1 MSTLTGNK
9 ISLTYKSLIK
19 VSDNDILT
27 ATLQQLS
34 DGLGNNSGVY
44 LNTGG
49 DLKST
54 GTLEFANFKGTSTS
68 VTINKLVNQAD
79 GISSNDNDTS
89 LPTSAAVKDYV
100 DTHVTSQ
107 DLDFSDGTTQSAIDL
122 DSQVFSIVGTTNEI
136 DTVASGQQ
144 LQIGLPNSI
153 TISGTYTGATF
164 SGDLNG
170 TINTATTAVTQAAG
184 NNSTKVATTAYVDTL
199 DAASDLD
206 FSGTSGTGDVNL
218 NTQTFAITG
227 AANQITTAASNQGL
241 VISLLSSGVT
251 LPNNSVATTQS
262 AGDNSTKVATTAY
275 VDVLDAASDLDIA
288 GDSGTGDVNLNTQ
301 TFTLSGTTNQVT
313 TAVSGQSATFSLP
326 STVHRNLQGNVTG
339 NLTGNAD
346 TATKWATARNLSLTS
361 EATGTISSVDG
372 TQNVSGAVTLLN
384 SAVTGKV
391 LTGLPTPAAGN
402 IQAGDSIL
410 EAFGKLQSQVS
421 SISNGLIFKGSWDA
435 DTNTPTLTSGGGEV
449 DSGTT
454 TGQATNKLIQSG
466 QNFNTTITVGD
477 KVINQVDGTTALVT
491 VIDSNT
497 QLSLNA
503 DIMLSGEAYTIDA
516 SPFIQQ
522 GNYYVVNYAGTTNL
536 NGNNSWSIGD
546 WVIADADNRWSKLD
560 HSQVDGQ
567 GTIGNL
573 PVFATATTIG
583 DSIVAQSGTALTVT
597 GSLNTTLGASVA
609 GDFAV
614 NTNKFTVNA
623 TSGNTLVAG
632 DVGIGVAAT
641 KALQVS
647 GEALFGNG
655 TNGLLFSYSGGNSS
669 GIIDTGHN
677 STALEFRVGNTQ
689 ELLINGTSATFTGS
703 VNITGGTTNGL
714 NITTSGTQDTIKID
728 RAATSDNAIT
738 KYQTASADKWIVG
751 LRNTGDD
758 NFRFYNYGTSSD
770 SLVIDTSG
778 TIIGTGTYSGGGS
791 VKIFEAQ
798 RSGGAVKSDWDYH
811 DSSPI
816 RMSIGTSTS
825 HSFAIKTANTPRL
838 TIDSSGN
845 STFAGNVGIG
855 ITPNASYS
863 GVDVLQL
870 GKGMTLMG
878 NTNDDRAAMMAN
890 LYLDSNTAFRY
901 VMDGLAGKVAIED
914 GIITFGTAPSGT
926 AGAVATV
933 TERMRIDSSGLTT
946 IKRTGITGVAK
957 ADMILQIGYEGNN
970 GQNNLIGFGYNGGTN
985 IPAYIGYTTTS
996 GGGSTQGDLVFAT
1009 RGVTTDTAPTE
1020 RMRIDNSGNVKVG
1033 RSSGYGNSRIQS
1045 FIDSTANFATP
1056 AYLAADSTNMA
1067 QGVGGEISFIGKY
1080 ATGVDDYA
1088 FYGGI
1093 KGFKENAT
1101 SGNTACALGF
1111 YTRPTATLP
1120 TERMRID
1127 SSGRVGIGTDN
1138 PARNLTIYESSGN
1151 AVLQLAN
1158 STSGVGASDG
1168 FLVFTDGTNV
1178 GLENKENGYLS
1189 LSTQA
1194 IERMRVSAD
1203 GKVTIGNTAAVQP
1216 LTVAGNVLFRTS
1228 TADGF
1233 ENRFQFIPGGSGD
1246 AGNFYVYNAS
1256 ETATIRLNAN
1266 GDSYFNG
1273 GNVGIGGSS
1282 TGAKLEI
1289 IGGGYNSIRIGS
1301 NQTANTNKQSGISM
1315 NNYEGNGTSIFQT
1328 FQQNNDNS
1336 IYWGSGDA
1344 GFRGVQNHYFMVN
1357 ADSDATTNHITAMR
1371 ITSGG
1376 LLFVGDTTTNYGYS
1390 AHHIAN
1396 DASQGYALILRN
1408 SNTSTTNN
1416 SVLQLNQAETTST
1429 TQGYLIIG
1437 RQGDPNSGTNRFFV
1451 YSNGDVKNQNNSYG
1465 AISDERLKENIV
1477 DATPKLDDLMK
1488 VKIRNYN
1495 FIGQEDKQIGVI
1507 AQEIE
1512 NVFPNLVEDTKDP
1525 ENEENTKSVKYSVLV
1540 PIMLKAIQEL
1550 KAEVD
1555 LLKQECKCK

>member
-1020 RMRIDNSGNVKVG
+1020 RMRISASGNVKVG

-1111 YTRPTATLP
+1111 YTRPTGTLP
-1120 TERMRID
+1120 SEKMRI
-1127 SSGRVGIGTDN
+1127 SS
-1138 PARNLTIYESSGN
+1138 
-1151 AVLQLAN
+1151 
-1158 STSGVGASDG
+1158 
-1168 FLVFTDGTNV
+1168 
-1178 GLENKENGYLS
+1178 
-1189 LSTQA
+1189 
-1194 IERMRVSAD
+1194 D
-1203 GKVTIGNTAAVQP
+1203 GKVTIGNTASVQP

-1256 ETATIRLNAN
+1256 ETPTIRLNSG

-1273 GNVGIGGSS
+1273 GNVGIGTTSPGNLLDVAGDTDISGQLFVQHSGSYTAKLKQLATS
-1282 TGAKLEI
+1282 MSNATYTFEIDSTAHTSNMSTAGAMSVDVDSGRAFTINGLGNVGIGTTSPTGKLNVEAAGNHLHLRANTATAGKYWNFDITANNQLFIINNGGTGMTIKDDGNVGIGTSSPLANLDISNDAGTTYQQWSYDNPGANNYNLTLSETVTSGNVRFCFNQKNAGTSYDNVLVFNQGNVGIGTDSPNEKLTVAGNVNIQGTGALLRW
-1289 IGGGYNSIRIGS
+1289 N
-1301 NQTANTNKQSGISM
+1301 
-1315 NNYEGNGTSIFQT
+1315 
-1328 FQQNNDNS
+1328 
-1336 IYWGSGDA
+1336 SGDMQLRNA
-1344 GFRGVQNHYFMVN
+1344 GSYDLAFDTYTGS
-1357 ADSDATTNHITAMR
+1357 ALTEKMR

-1376 LLFVGDTTTNYGYS
+1376 KLYFNTTGDATTTDPGLVFYPSGDNVYVINAVSLTSSWSHFQFINPNGTVGSIVTSGS
-1390 AHHIAN
+1390 A
-1396 DASQGYALILRN
+1396 
-1408 SNTSTTNN
+1408 TS
-1416 SVLQLNQAETTST
+1416 
-1429 TQGYLIIG
+1429 
-1437 RQGDPNSGTNRFFV
+1437 
-1451 YSNGDVKNQNNSYG
+1451 
-1465 AISDERLKENIV
+1465 
-1477 DATPKLDDLMK
+1477 
-1488 VKIRNYN
+1488 
-1495 FIGQEDKQIGVI
+1495 
-1507 AQEIE
+1507 
-1512 NVFPNLVEDTKDP
+1512 
-1525 ENEENTKSVKYSVLV
+1525 
-1540 PIMLKAIQEL
+1540 
-1550 KAEVD
+1550 
-1555 LLKQECKCK
+1555 